1 MRYIGPKNRL
11 ARREGVD
18 LGLKTVGSKSHSN
31 LLRRLNIKPGEHALR
46 RTRKPTD
53 FGIQLREKQKLRRI
67 YGITEKQLRNYF
79 KKAARSKGN
88 TAEILMGIL
97 ERRLDNVIFRLGMA
111 PTRTSARQLVNHG
124 HFSLNKKKVTIPSFL
139 VSEGDVIEARKKTAE
154 IPYVAAVMEKKDIV
168 PPSWLSRSGSA
179 GKVIAPSQEDT
190 IEQIVNLQSVIEFY
204 SR

>member
-79 KKAARSKGN
+79 KKATRSKGN
-88 TAEILMGIL
+88 TAEILMATL
-97 ERRLDNVIFRLGMA
+97 ERRLDNVVFRLGMA

-124 HFSLNKKKVTIPSFL
+124 HFSLNKKKVTIPSFQ
-139 VSEGDVIEARKKTAE
+139 VKEGDIIEARAKTVE
-154 IPYVAAVMEKKDIV
+154 IPYVAAVMEKKDMAL
-168 PPSWLSRSGSA
+168 PAWLSRSGNA
-179 GKVIAPSQEDT
+179 GKVIAASTEET
-190 IEQIVNLQSVIEFY
+190 IEQMVNLQSVIEFY